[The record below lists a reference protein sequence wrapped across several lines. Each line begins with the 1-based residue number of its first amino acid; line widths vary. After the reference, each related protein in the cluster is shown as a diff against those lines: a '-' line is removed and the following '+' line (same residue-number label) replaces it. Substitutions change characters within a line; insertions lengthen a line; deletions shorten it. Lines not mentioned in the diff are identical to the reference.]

1 MPLSVSRLR
10 AHTVGHVLVLFSLA
24 LGWGCSQANPA
35 FRDDRRLDA
44 TGVDDLGRS
53 PDAPD
58 AVPQDRV
65 ASEPSPD
72 APGVET
78 GPLADGAGPVE
89 SPVDAPVDS
98 RTDAPGDVSADIP
111 GERPVEAPAGTT
123 LQVNKGVYS
132 VGEAII
138 VSFASGPGDAA
149 DWIGI
154 YDETAAPP
162 SDASRSL
169 LWYYTDNKGW
179 ATRTPGRD
187 AGPRTGSVTFSS
199 GSMGSRQWP
208 LPAGGYK
215 AFFLSS
221 PYTQLCP
228 PVFFQIR

>member
-1 MPLSVSRLR
+1 MSAGRPH
-10 AHTVGHVLVLFSLA
+10 AHTVGHALVLLSLG
-24 LGWGCSQANPA
+24 LGWGCTRANPV
-35 FRDDRRLDA
+35 FHSDRSADA
-44 TGVDDLGRS
+44 SGVDDLGGS
-53 PDAPD
+53 PGAPD

-65 ASEPSPD
+65 SSEPSPD
-72 APGVET
+72 APGVES
-78 GPLADGAGPVE
+78 GLLADGAGPVE
-89 SPVDAPVDS
+89 PPVDAPVDS
-98 RTDAPGDVSADIP
+98 RTDPPGDVPADIP
-111 GERPVEAPAGTT
+111 SERPADAPSGTT
-123 LQVNKGVYS
+123 LEVNKGVYS

-154 YDETAAPP
+154 YNETAAPP

-179 ATRTPGRD
+179 ATRTAGRD
-187 AGPRTGSVTFSS
+187 AGPRTGSVTFST
-199 GSMGSRQWP
+199 GSMGSSQWP